1 MIQNFK
7 QYRMKRRFKNF
18 MTLSVK
24 QIRTYV
30 VATIMTSLAVDA
42 VANIS
47 IEGPLP
53 DPVISE
59 LFNESVYEGVDFQ
72 TILPVAYEAVIESSL
87 NVESWMTTP
96 FEIPAEKAASSEP
109 LLSFASE
116 LVIEPELAI
125 EDWMTMP
132 FAVPFE
138 KGAVSEEASCS
149 PAP

>member
-1 MIQNFK
+1 
-7 QYRMKRRFKNF
+7 